1 MGRWM
6 FALLVILVV
15 VFFVY
20 VKVSSKMPE
29 DLGITEGVLKP
40 CPTTPNCVSSQAP
53 SDDEVHFAEP
63 IIYTG
68 ERKATQL
75 LIESS
80 MLNHADMKARLVTS
94 ELGYVHFEVKS
105 RLIGFIDDVEFYL
118 PEGDSIVHFRSASRV
133 GYYDF
138 VVNRERVNSIRAL
151 VLNGSSPN

>member
-6 FALLVILVV
+6 FVLVVILIVS
-15 VFFVY
+15 FFVY
-20 VKVSSKMPE
+20 VKVGNKMPE

-40 CPTTPNCVSSQAP
+40 CPTSPNCVSSQTS

-75 LIESS
+75 FIESS
-80 MLNHADMKARLVTS
+80 MLNYSDMKVRLVTS

-105 RLIGFIDDVEFYL
+105 RLIGFIDDVEFYF
-118 PEGDSIVHFRSASRV
+118 PEDDSIVHVRSASRV

-138 VVNRERVNSIRAL
+138 GVNRERVNRVRAL
-151 VLNGSSPN
+151 LTNGTSLN